1 MTAILCQASIRDLID
16 LKDVLC
22 LTSSTLLSF
31 LQVNMDSLS
40 AKEYSAISSNTI
52 GVFVTNAVVTVLV

>member
-1 MTAILCQASIRDLID
+1 MAAILCQASIRDLID

-40 AKEYSAISSNTI
+40 AKEYSAISSNTN

>member
-40 AKEYSAISSNTI
+40 AKEYSAISSNTN
-52 GVFVTNAVVTVLV
+52 GVFVTNAVVIVLV

>member
-16 LKDVLC
+16 LKYVLC

-40 AKEYSAISSNTI
+40 AKEYSAISSNTN
-52 GVFVTNAVVTVLV
+52 GVFVTNAVVIVLV